1 MERDESM
8 LSSKPN
14 DLAIEKEMVIRL
26 SPFFVSTGVIVVAC
40 WSAMLLVDP
49 EPPHAE
55 IALLHVQA
63 DRVVPFACRGD
74 VSAVCCELPADT
86 RTLLVSGT
94 FRAASPGP
102 TAEPGQAAIVVSSV
116 CTVE

>member
-1 MERDESM
+1 
-8 LSSKPN
+8 
-14 DLAIEKEMVIRL
+14 
-26 SPFFVSTGVIVVAC
+26 
-40 WSAMLLVDP
+40 MLLVDP